1 MMTMVINLRFQKIYN
16 SVVNGKGSDSN
27 TKGGDE
33 RDGFVIQID
42 YMWALQKY
50 TCATVIR
57 LLY

>member
-50 TCATVIR
+50 TCATV
-57 LLY
+57 YC